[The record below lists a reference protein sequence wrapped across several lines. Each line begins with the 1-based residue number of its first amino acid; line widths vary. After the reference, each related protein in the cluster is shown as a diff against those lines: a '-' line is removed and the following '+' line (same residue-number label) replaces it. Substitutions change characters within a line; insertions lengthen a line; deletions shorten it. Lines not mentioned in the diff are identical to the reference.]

1 MLKIDN
7 LTITTHKGRTLV
19 NDFSFVLHDS
29 DKIALIGEEGNG
41 KSTIL
46 KILAGIDVSDY
57 VSYTGNIT
65 TDNIVGYLPQKIQ
78 EEWLDRTTDEYLFE
92 NGEVDY
98 PSYFDV
104 LNSISIDE
112 SLLSNRIVSSLSGG
126 EKVKLML
133 FKLLYNKN
141 DLLLLDEPTND
152 LDLETLIWLESF
164 INKCDYP
171 IIFISHDETLLR
183 NCSNGILHLEQLKRK
198 QECKLSFSGEGYE
211 EYYQRR
217 KHNIERTN
225 QIAKK
230 EKADFHKQLQ
240 KYYQIYQKVDHAQRT
255 VSRQDPHGAALLKK
269 KMHAVK
275 ALERNLEDREKNLT
289 QKFEPEEA
297 IDIFFEDI
305 RINPNKIVLDYHS
318 DLLTRGDRVL
328 SRNID
333 LLVQGKDK
341 ICIIGKNGV
350 GKSTLIK
357 DFVSQ
362 LRNRD
367 DIRLGYIPQNY
378 YEVMDYD
385 ISPVDY
391 LYQTIDSKT
400 VIQTFLGSLKFTPEE
415 MSHRISDL
423 SEGQKCKILFAKIIM
438 EKDNVL
444 ILDEPSRNLSP
455 LSNPTIR
462 NMLSRYD
469 GTIISVSHD
478 RLFIDEVCD
487 KVYELTDDGL
497 RLLQ

>member
-7 LTITTHKGRTLV
+7 LTITTHKGRMLV

-198 QECKLSFSGEGYE
+198 QECKLSFSGEGYD

-289 QKFEPEEA
+289 QKFEPGEA

-423 SEGQKCKILFAKIIM
+423 SEGQKCKILFAKTIM

>member
-7 LTITTHKGRTLV
+7 LTITTHKGRMLV

-104 LNSISIDE
+104 LNSFNIDE
-112 SLLSNRIVSSLSGG
+112 SLLSNRIISSLSGG

-400 VIQTFLGSLKFTPEE
+400 VIQTFLGSLKLTPEE